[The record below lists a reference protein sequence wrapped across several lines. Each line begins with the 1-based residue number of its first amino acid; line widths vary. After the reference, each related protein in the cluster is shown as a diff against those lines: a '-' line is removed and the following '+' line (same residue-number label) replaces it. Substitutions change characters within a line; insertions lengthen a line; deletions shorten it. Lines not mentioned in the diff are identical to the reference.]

1 MKLSSRT
8 ITAIKMFIDLG
19 EHYEEGYISLV
30 DIAKRK
36 ELSKKFL
43 EQIVPLYKSNNL
55 LLGNRGNQGGYH
67 LSKAPNQISL
77 KDIVSISE
85 LSLEKTSYSDS
96 TISNITDSI
105 DNLLDGYLANMT
117 LDKLIEKEHHKARHV
132 VYAYRLDNVYK
143 STDNGEPKGTAGRPL
158 LELLLKKD
166 VNNIAL
172 IVVRY
177 FGGTKLGASKLLRT
191 YLSSGVEVLK
201 KAGI

>member
-19 EHYEEGYISLV
+19 EHYEEGFISLV

-55 LLGNRGNQGGYH
+55 LLGNRGNQGGYR

-77 KDIVSISE
+77 KEIVSISE

-96 TISNITDSI
+96 TITSITNDL
-105 DNLLDGYLANMT
+105 DNLLDNYLEKMT
-117 LDKLIEKEHHKARHV
+117 LDKLIE
-132 VYAYRLDNVYK
+132 
-143 STDNGEPKGTAGRPL
+143 
-158 LELLLKKD
+158 LEQ
-166 VNNIAL
+166 
-172 IVVRY
+172 
-177 FGGTKLGASKLLRT
+177 SQ
-191 YLSSGVEVLK
+191 YLNSYC
-201 KAGI
+201 I

>member
-55 LLGNRGNQGGYH
+55 LLGNRGNQGGYR

-85 LSLEKTSYSDS
+85 LSLEKTSYSDP

-105 DNLLDGYLANMT
+105 DNLLDNYLGSMT
-117 LDKLIEKEHHKARHV
+117 LDKLIEKEQSS
-132 VYAYRLDNVYK
+132 Y
-143 STDNGEPKGTAGRPL
+143 S
-158 LELLLKKD
+158 
-166 VNNIAL
+166 NNYCI
-172 IVVRY
+172 
-177 FGGTKLGASKLLRT
+177 
-191 YLSSGVEVLK
+191 
-201 KAGI
+201 

>member
-55 LLGNRGNQGGYH
+55 LLGNRGNQGGYR

-85 LSLEKTSYSDS
+85 LSLEKTSYSDP
-96 TISNITDSI
+96 TISNITESL
-105 DNLLDGYLANMT
+105 DNLLDEYLSNMT
-117 LDKLIEKEHHKARHV
+117 LDKLIEMEQ
-132 VYAYRLDNVYK
+132 
-143 STDNGEPKGTAGRPL
+143 S
-158 LELLLKKD
+158 
-166 VNNIAL
+166 
-172 IVVRY
+172 RY
-177 FGGTKLGASKLLRT
+177 SNS
-191 YLSSGVEVLK
+191 YC
-201 KAGI
+201 I

>member
-43 EQIVPLYKSNNL
+43 EQIVPLYKSNDL
-55 LLGNRGNQGGYH
+55 LLGNRGNQGGYR

-96 TISNITDSI
+96 TITSITNDL
-105 DNLLDGYLANMT
+105 DNLLDNYLEKMT
-117 LDKLIEKEHHKARHV
+117 LDKLIE
-132 VYAYRLDNVYK
+132 
-143 STDNGEPKGTAGRPL
+143 
-158 LELLLKKD
+158 LEQ
-166 VNNIAL
+166 
-172 IVVRY
+172 
-177 FGGTKLGASKLLRT
+177 SQ
-191 YLSSGVEVLK
+191 YLNSYC
-201 KAGI
+201 I

>member
-43 EQIVPLYKSNNL
+43 EQIVPLYKTNNL
-55 LLGNRGNQGGYH
+55 LLGNRGNQGGYR

-96 TISNITDSI
+96 TITSITNDL
-105 DNLLDGYLANMT
+105 DKLLDDYLSNMT
-117 LDKLIEKEHHKARHV
+117 LDKLIEMEQSQ
-132 VYAYRLDNVYK
+132 YL
-143 STDNGEPKGTAGRPL
+143 
-158 LELLLKKD
+158 
-166 VNNIAL
+166 NNYCI
-172 IVVRY
+172 
-177 FGGTKLGASKLLRT
+177 
-191 YLSSGVEVLK
+191 
-201 KAGI
+201 

>member
-55 LLGNRGNQGGYH
+55 LLGNRGNQGGYR

-85 LSLEKTSYSDS
+85 LSLEKTSYSDT
-96 TISNITDSI
+96 TISNITDSL
-105 DNLLDGYLANMT
+105 DNLLDDYLVKMT
-117 LDKLIEKEHHKARHV
+117 LDKLIEMEQ
-132 VYAYRLDNVYK
+132 
-143 STDNGEPKGTAGRPL
+143 S
-158 LELLLKKD
+158 
-166 VNNIAL
+166 
-172 IVVRY
+172 RY
-177 FGGTKLGASKLLRT
+177 SNS
-191 YLSSGVEVLK
+191 YC
-201 KAGI
+201 I